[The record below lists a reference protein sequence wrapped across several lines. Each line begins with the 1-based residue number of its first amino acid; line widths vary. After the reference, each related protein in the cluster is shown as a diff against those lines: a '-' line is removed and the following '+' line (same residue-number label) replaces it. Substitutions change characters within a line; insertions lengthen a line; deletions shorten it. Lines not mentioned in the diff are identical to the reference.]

1 MIMKQLILLTL
12 FFCFSLGFSQTEYI
26 KVDSK
31 ILEET
36 RQIKVQLP
44 RNYKQNTDKKYPVIV
59 TFDGDYLFEPVAGIS
74 DFYSYWEYI
83 PEVIVIGINQA
94 GYRMEDGEKDEDNA
108 YPKDKGVKFYDF
120 ISLEVMKF
128 VYENYR
134 ASPFSVIVAQD
145 YMADFASYFLMQSN
159 PVFRGYINLSPDYSV
174 TNISRLNDAFEKS
187 KDEIWYYL
195 ATAENDL
202 ESLKK
207 KIRQANAK
215 FSLID
220 NRKFHYYYK
229 DIEDADHFSMTGIAL
244 PRALQS
250 IFSLY
255 KPISEKEYKDQLLK
269 ADDYVEYLIRK
280 HETIYEL
287 YALEIDYRVSDLM
300 LIDKAIKKNKKFELY
315 KDLSKL
321 AEDKMP
327 KTVLGNYFRG
337 RYFEEIGKP
346 KKAMRSYQNAYGLEE
361 AGGITNDVVLDKAE
375 YLKETFG
382 Y

>member
-1 MIMKQLILLTL
+1 MKQLILLTL

-74 DFYSYWEYI
+74 DFYSYWDYI

-94 GYRMEDGEKDEDNA
+94 GYRMEDGQKDDSKG

-120 ISLEVMKF
+120 VSLEVMKF

-145 YMADFASYFLMQSN
+145 YMADFASYFLIQEN
-159 PVFRGYINLSPDYSV
+159 PVFRGYINLSPDY
-174 TNISRLNDAFEKS
+174 TTKNISRLNDAFEKS
-187 KDEIWYYL
+187 KHEIWYYL

-315 KDLSKL
+315 KSLSKL
-321 AEDKMP
+321 AQDEMP
-327 KTVLGNYFRG
+327 KTVLGHYFSG

>member
-1 MIMKQLILLTL
+1 MKQLILMTLTL
-12 FFCFSLGFSQTEYI
+12 CFSLGFSQTEYI

-44 RNYKQNTDKKYPVIV
+44 RNYKKNADKSYPVIV

-74 DFYSYWEYI
+74 DFYSYWDYI

-94 GYRMEDGEKDEDNA
+94 GYRMEDGQKDDSEG

-120 ISLEVMKF
+120 VSLEVMKF

-145 YMADFASYFLMQSN
+145 YMADFASYFLMQEN
-159 PVFRGYINLSPDYSV
+159 PVFRGYINLSPDY
-174 TNISRLNDAFEKS
+174 TIKNISRLNDAFEKS
-187 KDEIWYYL
+187 KHEIWYYL

-207 KIRQANAK
+207 KIRQANAQ
-215 FSLID
+215 FSLVD
-220 NRKFHYYYK
+220 NKRFHYYYK
-229 DIEDADHFSMTGIAL
+229 DVEDADHFSMVTIAL
-244 PRALQS
+244 PRALQN

-255 KPISEKEYKDQLLK
+255 KPISEKEYQDQLLK

-287 YALEIDYRVSDLM
+287 YALEIDYRINDLM

-361 AGGITNDVVLDKAE
+361 AGGITNDIVLDKAE

>member
-1 MIMKQLILLTL
+1 MKQLILMTLT
-12 FFCFSLGFSQTEYI
+12 FCFSLGFSQTEYI

-44 RNYKQNTDKKYPVIV
+44 RNYKKNANKSYPVIV

-74 DFYSYWEYI
+74 DFYSYWDYI

-94 GYRMEDGEKDEDNA
+94 GYRMEDGQKDDSKG

-120 ISLEVMKF
+120 VSLEVMKF

-145 YMADFASYFLMQSN
+145 YMADFASYFLIQEN
-159 PVFRGYINLSPDYSV
+159 PVFRGYINLSPDY
-174 TNISRLNDAFEKS
+174 TTKNISRLNDAFEKS
-187 KDEIWYYL
+187 KHQVWYYL
-195 ATAENDL
+195 ATAENDI
-202 ESLKK
+202 ESLKN
-207 KIRQANAK
+207 KIRQTNAQ
-215 FSLID
+215 FSLVE
-220 NRKFHYYYK
+220 NKRFHYYYK
-229 DIEDADHFSMTGIAL
+229 DVEDADHFSMVTIAL
-244 PRALQS
+244 PRALQN

-255 KPISEKEYKDQLLK
+255 KPISEKEYQDQLLK

-287 YALEIDYRVSDLM
+287 YALEIDYRVNDLM

>member
-1 MIMKQLILLTL
+1 MKQLILMTLT
-12 FFCFSLGFSQTEYI
+12 FCFSLGFSQTEYI

-44 RNYKQNTDKKYPVIV
+44 RNYKKNADKSYPVIV

-74 DFYSYWEYI
+74 DFYSYWDYI

-94 GYRMEDGEKDEDNA
+94 GYRMEDGQKDDSKG

-120 ISLEVMKF
+120 VSLEVMKF

-145 YMADFASYFLMQSN
+145 YMADFASYFLMQEN
-159 PVFRGYINLSPDYSV
+159 PVFRGYINLSPDY
-174 TNISRLNDAFEKS
+174 TTKNISRLNDAFEKS
-187 KDEIWYYL
+187 KHQVWYYL
-195 ATAENDL
+195 ATAENDI
-202 ESLKK
+202 ESLKN
-207 KIRQANAK
+207 KIRQANAQ
-215 FSLID
+215 FSLVD
-220 NRKFHYYYK
+220 NKRFHYYYK
-229 DIEDADHFSMTGIAL
+229 DVEDADHFSMVTIAL
-244 PRALQS
+244 PRALQN

-255 KPISEKEYKDQLLK
+255 KPISEKEYQDQLLK

-287 YALEIDYRVSDLM
+287 YALEIDYRVNDLM

>member
-1 MIMKQLILLTL
+1 MKQLILMALTL
-12 FFCFSLGFSQTEYI
+12 CFSLGFSQTEYI

-31 ILEET
+31 ILKES

-44 RNYKQNTDKKYPVIV
+44 RNYKKNTDKSYPVIV

-74 DFYSYWEYI
+74 DFYSYWDYI

-94 GYRMEDGEKDEDNA
+94 GYRMEDGQKDDNDG

-120 ISLEVMKF
+120 VSLEVMSF

-145 YMADFASYFLMQSN
+145 YMADFASYFLMQPD
-159 PVFRGYINLSPDYSV
+159 PVFRGYINLSPDY
-174 TNISRLNDAFEKS
+174 TTKNISRLNDVFAKS
-187 KDEIWYYL
+187 KHQIWYYL
-195 ATAENDL
+195 ATAENDI

-207 KIRQANAK
+207 KIKQADGQ

-220 NRKFHYYYK
+220 NNRFHYYYK
-229 DIEDADHFSMTGIAL
+229 DVEDADHFSMVSIAL

-255 KPISEKEYKDQLLK
+255 KPISEEEYQNQLLK

-280 HETIYEL
+280 HENIYEL

-300 LIDKAIKKNKKFELY
+300 LIDKAIKTNKKFELY
-315 KDLSKL
+315 KNLSKL
-321 AEDKMP
+321 AEDEVP

-337 RYFEEIGKP
+337 RYFEETGKP
-346 KKAMRSYQNAYGLEE
+346 KKAMRSYQSAYGLEK
-361 AGGITNDVVLDKAE
+361 AGGITNDIVLDKAD
-375 YLKETFG
+375 YLKKTFG